1 VTSYDESMS
10 KRPQPPLGGRIRSV
24 TPSLHCRPMVP
35 DVPPVTRALDRASPL
50 ASLMQRL
57 QRSQSCLEAVKAV
70 LPPTLAAQLQ
80 AGPLDD
86 EGWTLMVSSPAVSA
100 KLRQSLP
107 HLNDALA
114 EKGLKVNAIR
124 VKVRGR

>member
-1 VTSYDESMS
+1 
-10 KRPQPPLGGRIRSV
+10 
-24 TPSLHCRPMVP
+24 
-35 DVPPVTRALDRASPL
+35 
-50 ASLMQRL
+50 MQRL
-57 QRSQSCLEAVKAV
+57 QRSQACLEAVKAV
-70 LPPTLAAQLQ
+70 LPPALAAQLQ

-86 EGWTLMVSSPAVSA
+86 EGWTLLVASPAVSA
-100 KLRQSLP
+100 KLRQSMP

>member
-1 VTSYDESMS
+1 MS
-10 KRPQPPLGGRIRSV
+10 KRPQPPSGGRIRSV

-50 ASLMQRL
+50 SSLMQRL
-57 QRSQSCLEAVKAV
+57 RHSQACLEAVKEV
-70 LPPTLAAQLQ
+70 LPPSLAAQLQ
-80 AGPLDD
+80 AGPFDE
-86 EGWTLMVSSPAVSA
+86 EGWTLLVANPAASA

-107 HLNDALA
+107 HLNEALSA
-114 EKGLKVNAIR
+114 KGLKVNAIR